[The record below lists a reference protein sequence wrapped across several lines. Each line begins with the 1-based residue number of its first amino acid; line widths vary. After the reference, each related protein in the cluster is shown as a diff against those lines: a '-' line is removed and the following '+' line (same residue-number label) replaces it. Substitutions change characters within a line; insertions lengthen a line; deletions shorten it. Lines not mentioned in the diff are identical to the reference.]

1 MGAEPTDASGT
12 LAVAGRWGGTGER
25 ASTVTHPVPSA
36 PMSDD
41 APSPP
46 TPTDTQPVPVDLRDY
61 VRFDPG
67 GATRVRVFATEV
79 LTVDLWCIEPQQA
92 TEVLL
97 HDDVDVAYTVVGG
110 RSWFVT
116 DQGEIG
122 LDALGALLVPAGT
135 AHGIDNR
142 APDPLIVLACAS
154 PPDGDGPVD
163 APVADTAEA
172 IRPDPS
178 EVSLVG
184 RIRKALR
191 GG

>member
-1 MGAEPTDASGT
+1 MTDASDS
-12 LAVAGRWGGTGER
+12 E
-25 ASTVTHPVPSA
+25 
-36 PMSDD
+36 
-41 APSPP
+41 P
-46 TPTDTQPVPVDLRDY
+46 TPPPATRPVPVDLRDY
-61 VRFDPG
+61 VRFDRG

-92 TEVLL
+92 TDVLL
-97 HDDVDVAYTVVGG
+97 YADADISYTVVGG

-142 APDPLIVLACAS
+142 APDPLIVLATAS
-154 PPDGDGPVD
+154 PPDGDQASTD
-163 APVADTAEA
+163 APVVSEGRA

-178 EVSLVG
+178 EVGVLGRVRSL
-184 RIRKALR
+184 LR